1 VKTIYSHWE
10 IGMESIFGM
19 ENMAREA
26 AVVRMIQAY
35 EKEIREIARV
45 SYMIKQSRPI
55 RPAWYC
61 PLLVRMG
68 VVMVSLGTR
77 LKTNYST
84 DQALRS
90 R

>member
-1 VKTIYSHWE
+1 
-10 IGMESIFGM
+10 MESLFGM
-19 ENMAREA
+19 GNMAREA

-35 EKEIREIARV
+35 EKEIREVARV
-45 SYMIKQSRPI
+45 STMIRQSGPTH
-55 RPAWYC
+55 PAWYC
-61 PLLVRMG
+61 PLLVRVG
-68 VVMVSLGTR
+68 AVMITLGTR